1 MFRFLYNKYS
11 ELVIIIRG
19 VKIVYTSYLNLMRF
33 LIIVKSLK
41 LNRSSPD
48 SMSQNV
54 ESTQNGLITIEN
66 NNTLN

>member
-11 ELVIIIRG
+11 ELVLTIRC

-33 LIIVKSLK
+33 LIIVKNLK

-48 SMSQNV
+48 SKSQNV
-54 ESTQNGLITIEN
+54 ESTQNGLNIIEN
-66 NNTLN
+66 NNILN